1 MEIPEAQ
8 KQSLIGEVKNKDNP
22 SHSHPSLTGWSL
34 ESWMADPCN
43 SGWPDTVLNIP
54 TIGHRLWMDSSCI
67 DGYLIN
73 YWFDNQHN
81 AQVIYI
87 PTKYLASLRGNG
99 LEPDEVQSLLEFIG
113 TSDAFSQ
120 SLDRPYALVI
130 HYNNHYFNAIFDYK
144 HKCVNVYGRYITI
157 QGPIQGWMDYNPE
170 NAKEPWT
177 NGDIWGGLTIYR
189 NLKVALF
196 GTHPEEEV
204 VCNAVN
210 WIQVYINITW
220 SSLFNC

>member
-1 MEIPEAQ
+1 
-8 KQSLIGEVKNKDNP
+8 
-22 SHSHPSLTGWSL
+22 
-34 ESWMADPCN
+34 MADPCN

-54 TIGHRLWMDSSCI
+54 TVGHGLWMDSSCI
-67 DGYLIN
+67 DAYLMN
-73 YWFDNQHN
+73 YWFDNQYN

-130 HYNNHYFNAIFDYK
+130 HHNNHYFDAIFDYK
-144 HKCVNVYGRYITI
+144 RKCVNVYGRYITI
-157 QGPIQGWMDYNPE
+157 QGPIHGWMDYNPE
-170 NAKEPWT
+170 NTKQPWT
-177 NGDIWGGLTIYR
+177 NGDLWGGLTIYQ

-196 GTHPEEEV
+196 GTGPEEEV
-204 VCNAVN
+204 VCNAIN
-210 WIQVYINITW
+210 WIQVYIYINIIW